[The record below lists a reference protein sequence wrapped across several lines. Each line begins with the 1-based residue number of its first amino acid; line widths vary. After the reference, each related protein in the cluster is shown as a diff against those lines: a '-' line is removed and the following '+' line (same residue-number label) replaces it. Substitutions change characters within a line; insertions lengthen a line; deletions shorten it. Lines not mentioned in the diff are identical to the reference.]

1 MKLLRLKITD
11 PKGFRSLQAGFEYH
25 FRSEWDLQE
34 EKGFAPFV
42 CAGPNGSG
50 KSNLLEVLAAIFYHL
65 AQVSQ
70 PRTSSM
76 RKMLCEIDLEKA
88 QGYPG
93 RYLEHFSKLRSC
105 NSLRIMP

>member
-1 MKLLRLKITD
+1 MVNILIIDDREEHLFVLTEM
-11 PKGFRSLQAGFEYH
+11 FESSVFNLYTAASYH
-25 FRSEWDLQE
+25 EAVRIIQSADHPWHCWIADFD
-34 EKGFAPFV
+34 
-42 CAGPNGSG
+42 
-50 KSNLLEVLAAIFYHL
+50 L